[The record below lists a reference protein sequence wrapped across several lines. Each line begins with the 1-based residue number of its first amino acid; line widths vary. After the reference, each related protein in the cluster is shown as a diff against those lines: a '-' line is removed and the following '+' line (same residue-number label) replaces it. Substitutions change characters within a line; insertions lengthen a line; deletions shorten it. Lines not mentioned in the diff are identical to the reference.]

1 VASELPRLPLVKAS
15 DVTGKEEDFENR
27 LRPQPETRHAAI
39 LSWSCPREV
48 FVGISLTGATLWQD
62 MDDNGESYGG
72 RLDTKAILNGDVA
85 RPTVASGLI
94 SVSTK

>member
-1 VASELPRLPLVKAS
+1 
-15 DVTGKEEDFENR
+15 VTGKEEDFENR

-72 RLDTKAILNGDVA
+72 RLDTKAILNGAVA